1 MDFLLSLSCDI
12 SGSKAAN
19 DAIKGPPVQTGFIL
33 TELVKENALTSR
45 VIGTAAPP
53 CSPEKEPQKTATPEL
68 TNTVETKVTFN
79 EDIQVSSGLFT
90 IMSKYEVNNY

>member
-1 MDFLLSLSCDI
+1 MSLSCDI

-90 IMSKYEVNNY
+90 IMSKYDVNNYC